1 MTINIL
7 ATNMWLF
14 FLGKGIAHSKKSSY
28 LCNAL
33 HFKTGDRVANKR
45 RWHFLCHRV
54 NYNSSVP
61 CGTLMRPLP
70 VLGVEQW
77 GAELFSSPVIN
88 KYIVSFQSST
98 K

>member
-28 LCNAL
+28 LCNDFQLIQASVSPTTAVGI
-33 HFKTGDRVANKR
+33 FYAVAEN
-45 RWHFLCHRV
+45 
-54 NYNSSVP
+54 NNSSVP
-61 CGTLMRPLP
+61 CGALMRPLP
-70 VLGVEQW
+70 VSGGSQR

-88 KYIVSFQSST
+88 KYIVSF
-98 K
+98 